1 MSIVGV
7 DVGGTFTDLIV
18 VDEEHGEI
26 RVSKVSSVPRD
37 PSVAILRGLE
47 RVCPD
52 LSSLDA
58 IIHGTTV
65 ATNAV
70 IERKGA
76 VAGLITTRGFR
87 DVLELRR
94 RERPSTYGLS
104 GAFQPLIP
112 RFRRL
117 EVSER
122 TAADGTILTPVA
134 ADEIRAAGSALL
146 SAGAE
151 VVVVSFLHS
160 YANPENERQARLAL
174 ATVWPNDYIILS
186 SEILAEF
193 REFERTSTA
202 VVNAYVQPLI
212 HRYLHALVGKLRQR
226 EFRHEVMVIQS
237 NGGMMSVEYAKK
249 FSAHTVLSGPAA
261 GVIAAAAIANEAGFP
276 NAISCDAGGTSLDV
290 SMIVDGNPIYTSDTL
305 LDFGIPLR
313 VSMINISTIGAGGGS
328 VAWID
333 RAGILQVGPE
343 SAGADPG
350 PACYGQGGSRPTVTD
365 ANLVLGRINAERPI
379 GSDRV
384 ALDVDL
390 ARRAIRSTI
399 GEPLGL
405 SDDEAAY
412 AIIEVA
418 NHRIANAIRRESI
431 EKGYDPREFVLVAY
445 GGAGPLHAAAVT
457 TLLGLA
463 KAVVP
468 YYPGITAALGCL
480 LADVRHDFVQT
491 VNCRLD
497 RMSIG
502 EIRKIFADMV
512 ARGTAILEEEQAV
525 SKVQAEMAADMA
537 YEGQT
542 HVIRPRFSVGSP
554 ADLTQ
559 AEIIRAF
566 EHLYLQLFGRLIEEN
581 PVTLVS
587 LRASIVGLKPKPSLR
602 LFVKPIGKTL
612 TDALAGS
619 RPVFFAGRYYD
630 CPVYERFTL
639 PVGVEFEGPAIIEQ
653 PDATTVVDVGMSVTV
668 DALGNLLLG
677 GAR

>member
-1 MSIVGV
+1 MSVVGV